1 MKATNKILRYCVVA
15 CYIAL
20 FIAFNVV
27 IAKIGIY
34 I

>member
-1 MKATNKILRYCVVA
+1 MKLTNKILRYCIIA

-34 I
+34 M